1 MTKAIYQNEYKQI
14 AEKLKKARVEAG
26 LTQKDVSEKIGKPQS
41 YISKAESAEQ
51 RIDIVELKQFAELY
65 KKSINYFIK

>member
-14 AEKLKKARVEAG
+14 AEKLKKARIEAG

-51 RIDIVELKQFAELY
+51 RIDIVELKLFADLY
-65 KKSINYFIK
+65 KKPINYFIK

>member
-1 MTKAIYQNEYKQI
+1 MTKAIYLKEYKEI
-14 AEKLKKARVEAG
+14 ADKLKKARIEAG
-26 LTQKDVSEKIGKPQS
+26 LTQRDVSEKISKPQS

>member
-1 MTKAIYQNEYKQI
+1 MTKAIYLKEYKEI
-14 AEKLKKARVEAG
+14 ADKLKKARIEAG

-51 RIDIVELKQFAELY
+51 RIDIVELKLFAKLY
-65 KKSINYFIK
+65 KKEINYFL